1 MLSLQIITLDLHN
14 VCQNIFRFYLNTYL
28 NNISGPQEFR
38 ALLATHGK
46 GGTLVQRDGRST
58 QIQSDGPTAAL
69 HGQKQTTLS
78 PIFFNKLVTSICW
91 LCSLMP
97 LSSLLLLLPLL
108 IHQNI
113 LVAFSVCQLQRELLA
128 VAIFSICQ
136 LSCRFS
142 LQLYFS
148 LSLFACAW
156 TLLRI
161 LYIHYEQE
169 LPVL

>member
-38 ALLATHGK
+38 ALLGTHGK
-46 GGTLVQRDGRST
+46 GGTLVQRDGRNT

-113 LVAFSVCQLQRELLA
+113 LVAFSLSASYRESCSLQRYFLSASFRVDSHCSCIFLSHSLL
-128 VAIFSICQ
+128 VHG
-136 LSCRFS
+136 LS
-142 LQLYFS
+142 
-148 LSLFACAW
+148 
-156 TLLRI
+156 
-161 LYIHYEQE
+161 
-169 LPVL
+169 